1 MKALF
6 PKQSIA
12 ADFFIGALKKGRSTI
27 DTSSVG
33 TGKTV
38 VASYIAKI
46 LLANFHPNP
55 HFSSP
60 YVEEVAPP
68 RIFSGVAVICPK
80 SVIPSWERELEEFGV
95 EPLFVLNYEKIRTG
109 NTDYMSKRG
118 KKIMKWEIPENTLIF
133 MDEIHKAKG
142 PYTQN
147 SQLLISL
154 LNQGYLVH
162 GMSATSCEDPT
173 EMRAIGYMLGLHSL
187 NKSEGGK
194 RSWYSWMLNY
204 GCLQDQW
211 KNWTLRSRKKL
222 EDVKNNIYG
231 VTGHK
236 LTVEDF
242 PDSFRDNRVFVEPI
256 QFSAPSKIIKA
267 YEDLGV
273 TPDIVEH
280 FVEHGTVE
288 DSDFDIVN
296 ILKAR
301 MLAESYKAMDLVD
314 MAIDYTIQGYS
325 VVIFVNFKDTI
336 DAICNKL
343 DCGRIDGGQTVA
355 ERQLVIDT
363 FQNDKTR
370 ILAVNIA
377 AGGTGLSLHDTQGK
391 YPRVSLISPSFSAKN
406 HLQVLGRIHRNGAKS
421 DALQKILVAANS
433 IEENVMKSIDKKL
446 KNLEA
451 LHG

>member
-6 PKQSIA
+6 PKQSTA
-12 ADFFIGALKKGRSTI
+12 ADFFIGVLNKGISTI

-38 VASYIAKI
+38 VASYIAKE
-46 LLANFHPNP
+46 LGRP
-55 HFSSP
+55 
-60 YVEEVAPP
+60 
-68 RIFSGVAVICPK
+68 VAVICPK

-95 EPLFVLNYEKIRTG
+95 DPLFVLNYEKIRTG

-118 KKIMKWEIPENTLIF
+118 KKIMKWHLPEDTLIF

-154 LNQGYLVH
+154 VNQGYLVH
-162 GMSATSCEDPT
+162 GMSATACEDPT

-231 VTGHK
+231 ITGHK

-343 DCGRIDGGQTVA
+343 DCGRIDGGQTLN
-355 ERQLVIDT
+355 ERQLVIDN